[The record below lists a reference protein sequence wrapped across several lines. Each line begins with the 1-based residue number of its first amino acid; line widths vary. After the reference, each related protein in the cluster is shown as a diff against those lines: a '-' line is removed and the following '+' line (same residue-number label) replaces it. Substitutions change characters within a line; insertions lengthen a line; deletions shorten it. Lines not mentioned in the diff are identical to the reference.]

1 MKKQKGMTLVETI
14 VAFAILMI
22 AIALFYGSIQLSNK
36 LISNQNQRR
45 AQTEEMVNIY
55 YLKDPGTVCDKSEE
69 NISFQLEGDTTNF
82 SASIFSC
89 RKIKLTKNDTGK
101 ELYYYEN

>member
-22 AIALFYGSIQLSNK
+22 AIVLFYGSIQLSNK
-36 LISNQNQRR
+36 LIGAQNQRR

-55 YLKDPGTVCDKSEE
+55 YLKKPEAVCDKSEE
-69 NISFQLEGDTTNF
+69 SISFQLEGDSTNF
-82 SASIFSC
+82 SSNMFSC
-89 RKIKLTKNDTGK
+89 NKIKLTKNDTGK